1 MQTPKKTG
9 WFIQNPESHALVPL
23 VPAPTIDHQL
33 NRLLSLVQWEFQD
46 PIDGGTLVPY
56 KALHSP
62 YRGLIYGRHLHLIQK
77 TGRMPLK
84 SMIF

>member
-56 KALHSP
+56 KAIVCWDIP
-62 YRGLIYGRHLHLIQK
+62 
-77 TGRMPLK
+77 
-84 SMIF
+84 